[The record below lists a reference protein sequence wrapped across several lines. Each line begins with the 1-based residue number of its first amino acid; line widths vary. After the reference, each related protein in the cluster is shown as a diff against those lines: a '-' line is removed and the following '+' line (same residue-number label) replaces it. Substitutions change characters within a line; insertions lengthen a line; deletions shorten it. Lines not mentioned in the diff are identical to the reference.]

1 MVSSEHMKRL
11 SVILLCTALVCAAC
25 ADDRVKLARGPLGPA
40 RYEVEARASG
50 NVPAVHA
57 FRRARLT
64 VSRAAGGA
72 SVVLRPDGGVVF
84 RAVLYVLEDGT
95 VLLSKVRGAPGGS
108 AGQTDLASL
117 AGQLTPPLP
126 KTPVRLGRH
135 WSSTQKITT
144 TTLVTSLHTVMRI
157 IRFRRMAGTDAAQF
171 SGVIT
176 GQLRTT
182 SLRGVFS
189 GQLRGQTEITW
200 AVRAGRVVAADTHL
214 VWTLATGERVTLET
228 RVRPV

>member
-1 MVSSEHMKRL
+1 MRKLAVTC
-11 SVILLCTALVCAAC
+11 LCTSLVLGAC
-25 ADDRVKLARGPLGPA
+25 ADDRVKLARGPIGPA

-64 VSRAAGGA
+64 VAKATSGA
-72 SVVLRPDGGVVF
+72 SIVLRPSGGDTI

-95 VLLSKVRGAPGGS
+95 VLLSRVRGAPGGS

-126 KTPVRLGRH
+126 KKPVRLGKR

-144 TTLVTSLHTVMRI
+144 STLTTSLHTVMRI
-157 IRFRRMAGTDAAQF
+157 VRFRRMAGTDSAQF
-171 SGVIT
+171 AGDIT

-182 SLRGVFS
+182 SPRGVFA
-189 GQLRGQTEITW
+189 GRLRGRTEIAW

-214 VWTLATGERVTLET
+214 VWTLETGERVTLET

>member
-1 MVSSEHMKRL
+1 MKRL
-11 SVILLCTALVCAAC
+11 FAILLCTALVCVAC
-25 ADDRVKLARGPLGPA
+25 ADDRVKLSRGPLGPA
-40 RYEVEARASG
+40 RYEVEVRASG

-57 FRRARLT
+57 FRRARLV
-64 VSRAAGGA
+64 VSQAKSGA
-72 SVVLRPDGGVVF
+72 RVVLSPSGGDVI

-126 KTPVRLGRH
+126 KTPIRLGRH
-135 WSSTQKITT
+135 WSSTQKISTS
-144 TTLVTSLHTVMRI
+144 TLVTSLHTVMRI

-171 SGVIT
+171 AGDIT

-189 GQLRGQTEITW
+189 GRLRGQTEIVW
-200 AVRAGRVVAADTHL
+200 SVRAGRVVAADTHL
-214 VWTLATGERVTLET
+214 VWTLQTGERVTLET